1 MYRIFFA
8 KAPRNSAL
16 HETILATSLANFD
29 RRTGFVVKG
38 IRLDMERHYGNALR
52 LVAQETQDATLAASD
67 ELALAV
73 QMLGIFE
80 VRNVKLLRI
89 WIFGIWHVN
98 AHESSLICLV
108 FS

>member
-1 MYRIFFA
+1 MDYVPDIFA

-16 HETILATSLANFD
+16 HEAILATSLANFD
-29 RRTGFVVKG
+29 RRTGFMVEG
-38 IRLDMERHYGNALR
+38 TRLDMERHYGNALR

-73 QMLGIFE
+73 QMLGTFE

-89 WIFGIWHVN
+89 
-98 AHESSLICLV
+98 
-108 FS
+108 